1 MKKLWVFIPA
11 LLILNA
17 PLWGQTPAS
26 NFPAASSSSE
36 KGEESDEKP
45 FKPHWENELG
55 LSSSKQQAGQNVTAV
70 SYTGTH
76 HYDADGTFLSGEVEV
91 SQQKVEGVLSKTG
104 TLNATGG
111 LGLGFFSPSL
121 AIGVQ
126 GGESALHL
134 ITGDLSLGF
143 QIWDPFSVSLSLGG
157 NAGNHQG
164 DLSQIFP
171 NSNLPGTVQ
180 VDTSSWNSALGVIFA
195 PWDWWTIS
203 LTFQNEYDLTY
214 QLQSLVNKSAKL
226 AINQTDHIASLTLG
240 LDFTLFKGFVLGIS
254 PQVGQEYLPAGFVVS
269 PLSGGIV
276 YTSTATTQNFA
287 AGTISV
293 TYSFE

>member
-1 MKKLWVFIPA
+1 MKKLWAFIPA

-17 PLWGQTPAS
+17 PLWGQTPA
-26 NFPAASSSSE
+26 NTFPAASSSSE
-36 KGEESDEKP
+36 KGEDSDEKP

-55 LSSSKQQAGQNVTAV
+55 LSSSKQQAGQNVTSI
-70 SYTGTH
+70 SYTGSH

-91 SQQKVEGVLSKTG
+91 SQQKVEGVLAKTG
-104 TLNATGG
+104 TLNVIGG
-111 LGLGFFSPSL
+111 VGLGFFSPSL
-121 AIGVQ
+121 AIGLQ

-134 ITGDLSLGF
+134 ITGDISLGF
-143 QIWDPFSVSLSLGG
+143 QIWDPFSVVLSLGG

-164 DLSQIFP
+164 DVSAIIPALSGIM
-171 NSNLPGTVQ
+171 VQ
-180 VDTSSWNSALGVIFA
+180 FDTSSWNSSLGMNFA

-203 LTFQNEYDLTY
+203 LTAQNEYDLTY
-214 QLQSLVNKSAKL
+214 QIQSINNASKKL
-226 AINQTDHIASLTLG
+226 SVNQTDHIASLNLG

-254 PQVGQEYLPAGFVVS
+254 PQAGQEFLPAGFVVS

>member
-17 PLWGQTPAS
+17 PLRGQTPAS
-26 NFPAASSSSE
+26 TFPAASSSSQ

-55 LSSSKQQAGQNVTAV
+55 LSSSKQQAGQNVTSI
-70 SYTGTH
+70 SYTGSH

-91 SQQKVEGVLSKTG
+91 SQQKVEGVLAKTG

-111 LGLGFFSPSL
+111 LGLGFFSPSM
-121 AIGVQ
+121 AIGLQ

-143 QIWDPFSVSLSLGG
+143 QIWDPLSVVLSLGG

-164 DLSQIFP
+164 DVSAIIPALSGIM
-171 NSNLPGTVQ
+171 VQ
-180 VDTSSWNSALGVIFA
+180 FDTSSWNSSLGMNFV

-203 LTFQNEYDLTY
+203 LTAQNEYDLTY
-214 QLQSLVNKSAKL
+214 QIQSINNASKKMSV
-226 AINQTDHIASLTLG
+226 NQTDHIASLTLG

-254 PQVGQEYLPAGFVVS
+254 PQAGQEFLPAGFVVS

-276 YTSTATTQNFA
+276 YTSTPTTQNFA

-293 TYSFE
+293 TYNFE